1 MVGTERGE
9 EYAELL
15 NAIAALG
22 NPKALTLAQLME
34 KAPALEWLHDTHKRR
49 FIRHRLEECGYIVV
63 PNPDAVDRLWYANKK
78 RQVIY
83 TQSGF
88 PYEQRC
94 AAAKALQDALDGG
107 RQWIG
112 WFRRVVIT
120 DH

>member
-1 MVGTERGE
+1 MPLSAAAGSDVFSTHHASAAAADRCETERGE

-15 NAIAALG
+15 NAIAALD

-34 KAPALEWLHDTHKRR
+34 KAPALEWLHDKHRRR

-83 TQSGF
+83 TQSDL
-88 PYEQRC
+88 P
-94 AAAKALQDALDGG
+94 
-107 RQWIG
+107 
-112 WFRRVVIT
+112 
-120 DH
+120 

>member
-1 MVGTERGE
+1 MVETERSE

-49 FIRHRLEECGYIVV
+49 FIRHRLEQCGYIVV
-63 PNPDAVDRLWYANKK
+63 TNPDAKDRLWYANKR

-83 TQSGF
+83 AQSDL
-88 PYEQRC
+88 PYEQRR
-94 AAAKALQDALDGG
+94 AAAKALQDALDEH
-107 RQWIG
+107 RQ
-112 WFRRVVIT
+112 
-120 DH
+120 